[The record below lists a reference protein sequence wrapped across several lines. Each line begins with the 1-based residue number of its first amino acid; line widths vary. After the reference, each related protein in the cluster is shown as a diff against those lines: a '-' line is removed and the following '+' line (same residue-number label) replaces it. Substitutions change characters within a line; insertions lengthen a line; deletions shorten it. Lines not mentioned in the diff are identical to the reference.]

1 MKLIVLGSG
10 TCVPSLKRS
19 APAYYLEA
27 GGRQILIDCGC
38 GTLLQL
44 EKVKRDYREIDA
56 VFITHTHPD
65 HVSGL
70 IPFIHA
76 LSATPFFTREK
87 DLFLIG
93 PKGLKSFYE
102 KCICSLISKHLTFH
116 IHVNELEDK
125 MDYPPLHVFT
135 RRTVHSE
142 NSIAIRFEQKEKSVV
157 FTGDSDY
164 DRGIIEL
171 SKNADVL
178 IADCSFPDAMKV
190 KGHMTPREC
199 GMVAKE
205 AGVKKLLL
213 SHLYPAPFPDE
224 ERIKECRMI
233 FHGDVALS
241 YDLLELN
248 I

>member
-1 MKLIVLGSG
+1 M
-10 TCVPSLKRS
+10 PSLKRS

-27 GGRQILIDCGC
+27 GERQILVDCGC
-38 GTLLQL
+38 GTILQL
-44 EKVKRDYREIDA
+44 QKAKKDYREIDA

-76 LSATPFFTREK
+76 LLATPSFTREK

-93 PKGLKSFYE
+93 SKGFKRFYE
-102 KCICSLISKHLTFH
+102 KCIYFLIGKHYKFP
-116 IHVNELEDK
+116 IQVREIEDK
-125 MDYPPLHVFT
+125 MDYPPLHVFSAMT
-135 RRTVHSE
+135 IHSE
-142 NSIAIRFEQKEKSVV
+142 DSIAFRFEHEEKSIV

-171 SKNADVL
+171 SKNADIL
-178 IADCSFPDAMKV
+178 IADCSFPDSMKG

-205 AGVKKLLL
+205 ANVKKLLL
-213 SHLYPAPFPDE
+213 SHLYPVPFPDE
-224 ERIKECRMI
+224 ERIKECKII
-233 FHGDVALS
+233 FHGTVELS
-241 YDLLELN
+241 EDLLELN